1 MRHLLLTTSAAV
13 ALVGCGN
20 PDGAL
25 IQAIDG
31 GNFEAVKQYLAACA
45 DVNAKNKHGWTP
57 WRGAAAWGYKTAWG
71 YKAGWGHEE
80 IVELLITE
88 GANVKDDGWTRQ
100 PTRPC
105 ATISKLAMVRPWVR
119 TIP

>member
-1 MRHLLLTTSAAV
+1 MKHLLLTTIAAV

-57 WRGAAAWGYKTAWG
+57 LRGA
-71 YKAGWGHEE
+71 AGWGHEE
-80 IVELLITE
+80 IVEMLITE
-88 GANVKDDGWTRQ
+88 GANVKDDGWMRH